1 MESQTRQPTL
11 ANLGGAPV
19 FNNDAEEDVADRQ
32 RRSAGNDQ
40 DGKADENVF
49 NKGHSRLVKIIK
61 IIGRLRRNFSA
72 LFEPS
77 IKLLEHVIESGFAL
91 CFLPGFQVARQDEE
105 FAPNLK
111 QGNLIF
117 LNDFAE
123 MPRRIAGFERRA
135 REVENVLLRLALK
148 CV

>member
-1 MESQTRQPTL
+1 MQSQTRQPTL
-11 ANLGGAPV
+11 ANLGGSPV
-19 FNNDAEEDVADRQ
+19 SDDDAKEEVANRK
-32 RRSAGNDQ
+32 RRSAGDDQ

-77 IKLLEHVIESGFAL
+77 IKLLEHVIKSGFAL
-91 CFLPGFQVARQDEE
+91 GFFPGFQVARQDEK

-111 QGNLIF
+111 QGN
-117 LNDFAE
+117 
-123 MPRRIAGFERRA
+123 
-135 REVENVLLRLALK
+135 
-148 CV
+148 